1 VEQFLKSWSQLKGKI
16 DDQRFEAVKAR
27 LMYQFGHSIVW
38 RDAIVQFFYK
48 KSGINDTKGRIGH
61 NRGRIEAESMV
72 IKGYEIESI
81 TPFETASGGEA
92 IACKIGQNCSAETVF
107 SGDSGV
113 YDIYTQYYDQNN
125 GISSFKLFV
134 NSKLISEWKA
144 DDKLPSDK
152 PNGHTS
158 TRHYELGVNLKNG
171 DNIRIEGMP
180 DRGEHAVIDYIEIT
194 VHSLN

>member
-1 VEQFLKSWSQLKGKI
+1 
-16 DDQRFEAVKAR
+16 
-27 LMYQFGHSIVW
+27 MYQCINSDIQFIS
-38 RDAIVQFFYK
+38 RDAIFQSFYN

-92 IACKIGQNCSAETVF
+92 IACKIGHNCSAETAF

-144 DDKLPSDK
+144 DDRLPSDK

-158 TRHYELGVNLKNG
+158 TRHYSLGVNIKNE
-171 DNIRIEGMP
+171 DNIRIEGIP
-180 DRGEHAVIDYIEIT
+180 DGGEHAVIDYIEIT
-194 VHSLN
+194 VH